1 MNFIICINGHIIRR
15 LFYGYFILVNTI
27 NQIETFMEKSKRVAT
42 AERFIQDLDLALG
55 APNISNDN
63 RTWFGVACL
72 EVARET
78 YKAIVLC
85 VAKSLLAPAF
95 ALLRTEYESYVRG
108 IYLLQC
114 ASDKELS
121 LVKRDGWN
129 PKITDLISS
138 VEKLEKYN
146 DGALSEMKTKSWV
159 IMNSFTH
166 TGLLQIVRRRSKLA
180 IEPDYSDEEVD
191 TLFNVSGSLGALVYL
206 EIAFVSDRT
215 TGGNELA
222 NRIRSVSNSYNHG
235 VA

>member
-1 MNFIICINGHIIRR
+1 MLG
-15 LFYGYFILVNTI
+15 NTI
-27 NQIETFMEKSKRVAT
+27 NQIETLMEISKRVAT
-42 AERFIQDLDLALG
+42 AERFIQGLDSALD
-55 APNISNDN
+55 APNISNDD

-85 VAKSLLAPAF
+85 VAKSLPAPAF

-114 ASDKELS
+114 ASDQELS
-121 LVKRDGWN
+121 LVKRDKWS
-129 PKITDLISS
+129 PKFTDLISS

-146 DGALSEMKTKSWV
+146 AGALSELKTKSWAT
-159 IMNSFTH
+159 MNSFTH
-166 TGLLQIVRRRSKLA
+166 TGLQQIVRRRTELA
-180 IEPDYSDEEVD
+180 IEPDYSDED
-191 TLFNVSGSLGALVYL
+191 IATLFYVSGSLGALVYL
-206 EIAFVSDRT
+206 EIAFVVDRT

-222 NRIRSVSNSYNHG
+222 NRIWSVVNSHNHG